1 MEAFTVGRVT
11 SYLIKAWGA
20 RGGTHLYDYGDN
32 PGTYYSGKGAF
43 KAGKFRL
50 NRGILANL

>member
-20 RGGTHLYDYGDN
+20 RGEHIYTIMETIQEHI
-32 PGTYYSGKGAF
+32 TVERE
-43 KAGKFRL
+43 RL
-50 NRGILANL
+50 KQGSLD

>member
-11 SYLIKAWGA
+11 RYLIKAWGA
-20 RGGTHLYDYGDN
+20 RGGTHSYDYGDN
-32 PGTYYSGKGAF
+32 PGTYYDGKGAF
-43 KAGKFRL
+43 IEGKFRL